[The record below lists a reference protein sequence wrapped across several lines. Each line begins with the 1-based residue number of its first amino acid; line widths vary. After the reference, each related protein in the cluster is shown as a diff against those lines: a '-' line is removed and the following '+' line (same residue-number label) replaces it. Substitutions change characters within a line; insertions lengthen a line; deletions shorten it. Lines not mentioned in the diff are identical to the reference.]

1 MRKITKLSIVL
12 LVGLLV
18 FTGCSDNNDKK
29 LDNDSEKGTSVQS
42 NNDKSSDKDSKKETE
57 VQEKET
63 TKVLRCTK
71 TGEVTTGVEADLTY
85 EVTYTGS
92 YVDEVHTVEKLT
104 TDNEQYL
111 EQYKTLVEAGYSP
124 YKYVKYYDY
133 DVQVKDGVL
142 TSTVDINYAKIDT
155 DKMIEIDSNNSLLIK
170 NGKVKLSDIQDM
182 YEQLGAVCK

>member
-1 MRKITKLSIVL
+1 MKKITKLSIVL

-29 LDNDSEKGTSVQS
+29 LDNDSEKGSSVQD
-42 NNDKSSDKDSKKETE
+42 NKD
-57 VQEKET
+57 

-71 TGEVTTGVEADLTY
+71 DGEVTTGVEADLTY

-124 YKYVKYYDY
+124 YKDVKYYDY

>member
-1 MRKITKLSIVL
+1 MKKITKLSIVL

-29 LDNDSEKGTSVQS
+29 LDKDSEKGSSVQE
-42 NNDKSSDKDSKKETE
+42 NKDA
-57 VQEKET
+57 
-63 TKVLRCTK
+63 KVLRCTK

-92 YVDEVHTVEKLT
+92 YVDKVHTVEKLT
-104 TDNEQYL
+104 SDNEQYL
-111 EQYKTLVEAGYSP
+111 NQYKTLVEAGYSP
-124 YKYVKYYDY
+124 YKDIKYYDY
-133 DVQVKDGVL
+133 DIKVKNGML

-170 NGKVKLSDIQDM
+170 DGKVKLSDIQEM
-182 YEQLGAVCK
+182 YEQLGPV